1 MAKIKLSKSELK
13 TQQDALK
20 QFMRFLPTLQLKKQQ
35 LQMEIRRSTERME
48 ENESEYRQALAELQS
63 WVALFGDDVAA
74 ARLIEIVSL
83 TGITSESWNIAG
95 VEVPV
100 FKEATFDVKSYDLYL
115 EDAWFSDAVNKIQ
128 ELIILRESGKLLKE
142 QNHLLSR
149 ELTTTS
155 QRVNLF
161 EKIKI
166 PECRENIRRIRIY
179 LSDMDTSGV
188 VRSKIAKKKTQ
199 ERSAA

>member
-13 TQQDALK
+13 TQHDALK

-63 WVALFGDDVAA
+63 WIALFGDDVAA

-83 TGITSESWNIAG
+83 TGIASESWNIAG

>member
-63 WVALFGDDVAA
+63 WIALFGDDVAA

-83 TGITSESWNIAG
+83 TGIASESWNIAG

>member
-63 WVALFGDDVAA
+63 WIALFGDDVAA

-100 FKEATFDVKSYDLYL
+100 FKEATFNVKSYDLYL

>member
-74 ARLIEIVSL
+74 ARLIEIVAL

-100 FKEATFDVKSYDLYL
+100 FKEATFNVKSYDLYL

>member
-100 FKEATFDVKSYDLYL
+100 FKEATFNVKSYDLYL

>member
-63 WVALFGDDVAA
+63 WIALFGDDVAA